1 MFKYFFGLL
10 LVLFASS
17 FTFAEETIQ
26 IDGLVI
32 EPIYHYMTNGENHFV
47 LDEVGIVDDF
57 QDDPVGKE
65 RQYNFA
71 VTTSPYMVLEKDSN
85 GDVIIQLD
93 VISASTIPGTDG
105 KIFVATSF
113 DSTER
118 RFVTNTYLSENYY
131 LAKLRLDLIFNDKIV
146 VE

>member
-1 MFKYFFGLL
+1 MFKYLFSIVVV
-10 LVLFASS
+10 LVFSISA
-17 FTFAEETIQ
+17 FAEDLIQ

-47 LDEVGIVDDF
+47 LDEVEVFDDF

-65 RQYNFA
+65 RQYNVA
-71 VTTSPYMVLEKDSN
+71 ITTSPYMVLEKDDG
-85 GDVIIQLD
+85 GDIIMQLD

-113 DSTER
+113 DGTNK

-131 LAKLRLDLIFNDKIV
+131 LAKLRLDLINNDEIV
-146 VE
+146 IE